1 MMKSTVSDI
10 QPPFSKLRSPPGQN
24 GAGTVINSD
33 AAEKEYNAEETNGG
47 RILCRQ
53 CGFVITHDSSRI
65 AVSGTH
71 HHTFANPHGIVFE
84 IGCFGA
90 APGCAVMGR
99 PTNEFTW
106 FPPHSWQVAI
116 CGSCLSHM
124 GWRFTRADGGL
135 FFGLILDRLAITD
148 M

>member
-1 MMKSTVSDI
+1 MEAPTVETEYKEEDTES
-10 QPPFSKLRSPPGQN
+10 GQI
-24 GAGTVINSD
+24 V
-33 AAEKEYNAEETNGG
+33 
-47 RILCRQ
+47 CRQ
-53 CGFVITHDSSRI
+53 CGFAITNDSSRI

-71 HHTFANPHGIVFE
+71 HHTFANPHGIVYE

-124 GWRFTRADGGL
+124 GWRFIQAGGSV
-135 FFGLILDRLAITD
+135 FFGLILDRLAAKRHL
-148 M
+148 